1 MLMLSR
7 TSDPIEMQIVRQIR
21 SAPSPRRRG
30 EGVTIDR
37 ETRTPSPRSLRDPT
51 SPLRGEV
58 NPRRCHRIVATCPPR
73 LDRRIR
79 VMSAVLL
86 AVLIATASLP
96 AQAQTYPSQPI
107 RLIVPFAPGGGMES
121 AVRNVMQK
129 ASESGWPQV
138 IIDNRPGGA
147 GTIAALATKQAPPD
161 GYTLMLIA
169 LSTHAINVALM
180 PDLKYDPVK
189 DFTPITVLFSYPSV
203 VAVPASS
210 PARSIADL
218 IALARAKPGG
228 INYGSAGIGTVG
240 HILGLMLTNAT
251 KSNMVHVPYRGGGP
265 ATLDLIAGRLD
276 FMIFNPS
283 GIIPNVQ
290 SGQLRLLAVTSKARF
305 ASLPD
310 IPTMAEV
317 GYPQVDLDGWFGI
330 AGPAGLPAPVVKALH
345 DKFASVLKAPD
356 LNARLQDQGWVI
368 DPIAPDAFRDL
379 VKSDI
384 MRLGPLLKDTG
395 ARLEPGAN

>member
-1 MLMLSR
+1 
-7 TSDPIEMQIVRQIR
+7 
-21 SAPSPRRRG
+21 
-30 EGVTIDR
+30 
-37 ETRTPSPRSLRDPT
+37 
-51 SPLRGEV
+51 
-58 NPRRCHRIVATCPPR
+58 
-73 LDRRIR
+73 
-79 VMSAVLL
+79 MSAVLL

-96 AQAQTYPSQPI
+96 ALAQTYPSQPI

-129 ASESGWPQV
+129 VSESGWPQV

-161 GYTLMLIA
+161 GHTLMLIA

-210 PARSIADL
+210 PAKSIADL
-218 IALARAKPGG
+218 VALARSKPSG

-240 HILGLMLTNAT
+240 HILGLMLQNTT

-290 SGQLRLLAVTSKARF
+290 SGQLSLLAVTSKSRF
-305 ASLPD
+305 PSLPD

-317 GYPQVDLDGWFGI
+317 GYPQVDLDGWFGV
-330 AGPAGLPAPVVKALH
+330 AGPAGLPNPVVKALH
-345 DKFASVLKAPD
+345 GKLASVLKAPD
-356 LNARLQDQGWVI
+356 LNAKLQEQGWVI

-379 VKSDI
+379 IKRDI
-384 MRLGPLLKDTG
+384 MRLGPLLKDSK
-395 ARLEPGAN
+395 LEPGAN

>member
-1 MLMLSR
+1 MLSR
-7 TSDPIEMQIVRQIR
+7 
-21 SAPSPRRRG
+21 
-30 EGVTIDR
+30 
-37 ETRTPSPRSLRDPT
+37 RSLY
-51 SPLRGEV
+51 
-58 NPRRCHRIVATCPPR
+58 I
-73 LDRRIR
+73 
-79 VMSAVLL
+79 LL
-86 AVLIATASLP
+86 TPALIGGLFP
-96 AQAQTYPSQPI
+96 AYAQTYPSQPI

-129 ASESGWPQV
+129 VSESGWPQV
-138 IIDNRPGGA
+138 IIDNRPGGV
-147 GTIAALATKQAPPD
+147 GTIATLATKQAPSD
-161 GYTLMLIA
+161 GHTLMLIA

-180 PDLKYDPVK
+180 PDLKYDPVR

-210 PARSIADL
+210 PAKSLADL
-218 IALARAKPGG
+218 VALARTRPGG

-240 HILGLMLTNAT
+240 HILGLMLQSAT

-305 ASLPD
+305 PSLPD
-310 IPTMAEV
+310 IPTIAEV
-317 GYPQVDLDGWFGI
+317 GYPQVDLDGWFGV
-330 AGPAGLPAPVVKALH
+330 AGPAGLPDPVVKALH
-345 DKFASVLKAPD
+345 GKLASVLKAPD

-379 VKSDI
+379 IKRDI
-384 MRLGPLLKDTG
+384 MRLGPLLKDSK
-395 ARLEPGAN
+395 LEPGAN